1 MKPKTERII
10 VKKNDEEILNK
21 INEYLFLDEGDE
33 VELLYTGFSVLV
45 SKIVPSCIVFGE
57 KKQK

>member
-1 MKPKTERII
+1 MKPVTERII

-21 INEYLFLDEGDE
+21 INDYLFLDEGDE

-45 SKIVPSCIVFGE
+45 TKVVPQCIRFE
-57 KKQK
+57 LKKQK